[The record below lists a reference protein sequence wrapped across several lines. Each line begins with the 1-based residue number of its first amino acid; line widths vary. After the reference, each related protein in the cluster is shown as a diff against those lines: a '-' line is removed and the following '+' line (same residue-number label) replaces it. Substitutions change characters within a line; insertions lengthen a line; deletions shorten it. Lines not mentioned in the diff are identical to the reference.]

1 MFRGVFVHVL
11 DEKGRTSLPKDWR
24 AHLAGPEPPW
34 LTADQHCLAIYPAE
48 KFESK
53 QRRLAAVAETNE
65 SAERL
70 LRLSSLYAIRCP
82 FDRQGRILIPAPH
95 REWAGL
101 DREITLGGKEGHIEI
116 WDRQRLAEELGS
128 VRDDWS
134 DLRNKSEPGLKEA
147 KE

>member
-11 DEKGRTSLPKDWR
+11 DEKGRTSLPKEWR
-24 AHLAGPEPPW
+24 AQLTGPEPPW
-34 LTADQHCLAIYPAE
+34 LTADQRCLAIYPAE
-48 KFESK
+48 KFEAK
-53 QRRLAAVAETNE
+53 QRRLATVAETNE

-70 LRLSSLYAIRCP
+70 LRLSSLYAIPCP

-101 DREITLGGKEGHIEI
+101 DREITLNGKEGHIEI
-116 WDRQRLAEELGS
+116 WDRAQLAEELEW
-128 VRDDWS
+128 VRANWS
-134 DLRNKSEPGLKEA
+134 KLRARSEPGLKET